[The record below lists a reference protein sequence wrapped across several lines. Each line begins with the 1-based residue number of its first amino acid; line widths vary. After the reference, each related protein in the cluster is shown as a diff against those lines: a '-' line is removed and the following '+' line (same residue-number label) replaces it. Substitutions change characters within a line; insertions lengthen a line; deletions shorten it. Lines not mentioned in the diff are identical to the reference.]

1 MAKDYSEDQLIQ
13 RSVAELLEKELGWT
27 SVYAFDKEVLGV
39 NGTLGRTSY
48 HEVLLTDR
56 FRKALKTLNP
66 WLTDKQLQECV
77 ERMTEH
83 MSSQTLMQINEQK
96 YQYIK
101 DGVPVTRVKPNGE
114 TEEIRAKVIDFASPE
129 KNDFLCV
136 REMWVYGALY
146 HRRAD
151 IVGFVNGLPLLF
163 MELKNH
169 DVEVVDAF
177 NKNYRDYLD
186 TIPQLFY
193 HNAFIMFSNGLEA
206 RVGTIDSK
214 WEFFHEWKRL
224 IEQEAGNI
232 ELPTMLR
239 GICNK
244 ENFLDLLENF
254 IIFENTHRNYLR
266 TILFQEIS

>member
-13 RSVAELLEKELGWT
+13 RSAAELMEKELGWT

-48 HEVLLTDR
+48 HEVLLTGR

-66 WLTDKQLQECV
+66 WLTDKQLQEAT

-83 MSSQTLMQINEQK
+83 MSSQTLMQVNEQK

-114 TEEIRAKVIDFASPE
+114 TEEVRAKVIDFASPE

-177 NKNYRDYLD
+177 NKNYRD
-186 TIPQLFY
+186 
-193 HNAFIMFSNGLEA
+193 
-206 RVGTIDSK
+206 
-214 WEFFHEWKRL
+214 
-224 IEQEAGNI
+224 
-232 ELPTMLR
+232 
-239 GICNK
+239 
-244 ENFLDLLENF
+244 
-254 IIFENTHRNYLR
+254 
-266 TILFQEIS
+266 